1 MKDHQHPSQHFSSIW
16 DALED
21 TPQDAANMRLRAK
34 IMRTLCETVRAWELP
49 QKDAAKRLGIT
60 QPRLNDVLNGKI
72 DKFSLDALVN
82 LSAAAKLEVDI
93 CFPQAA
99 PLHWA

>member
-1 MKDHQHPSQHFSSIW
+1 MTDPKIHTERFSNVW

-21 TPQDAANMRLRAK
+21 TPQQAANMRLRSKLLLA
-34 IMRTLCETVRAWELP
+34 LCNTIRSWELS
-49 QKDAAKRLGIT
+49 QKAAAERLNIS

-82 LSAAAKLEVDI
+82 LSAAAQLEVDI
-93 CFPQAA
+93 CFS
-99 PLHWA
+99 PLPA

>member
-1 MKDHQHPSQHFSSIW
+1 MMDHQNLSQRYSSVW

-34 IMRTLCETVRAWELP
+34 LMRTLCETIRAWELP
-49 QKDAAKRLGIT
+49 QKEAAKRLGIT

-82 LSAAAKLEVDI
+82 LSAAAKLQVDI
-93 CFPQAA
+93 CFPLGQ
-99 PLHWA
+99 PLQWA

>member
-1 MKDHQHPSQHFSSIW
+1 MMDHQNLSQRYSSVW

-34 IMRTLCETVRAWELP
+34 LMRTLCETIRAWELP
-49 QKDAAKRLGIT
+49 QKEAAKRLGIT

-93 CFPQAA
+93 CFPLGQ
-99 PLHWA
+99 PLQWA

>member
-1 MKDHQHPSQHFSSIW
+1 MREHQDSSQRFSSVW

-21 TPQDAANMRLRAK
+21 TPQEAANMRLRAK
-34 IMRTLCETVRAWELP
+34 LMRSLCETIRAWELP
-49 QKDAAKRLGIT
+49 QKDAAQRLGIS

-82 LSAAAKLEVDI
+82 LSAAARLEVDI
-93 CFPQAA
+93 CFPSG
-99 PLHWA
+99 PLQWA

>member
-1 MKDHQHPSQHFSSIW
+1 MKDHQPASGRFSSVW

-21 TPQDAANMRLRAK
+21 TPQEAANMRLRAK
-34 IMRTLCETVRAWELP
+34 LMRTLCETIRAWELP
-49 QKDAAKRLGIT
+49 QKDAARRLGIS
-60 QPRLNDVLNGKI
+60 QPRLNDALNGKI

-93 CFPQAA
+93 CFPLN
-99 PLHWA
+99 PTLHWA

>member
-1 MKDHQHPSQHFSSIW
+1 MKDHQIASQRFSNVW

-21 TPQDAANMRLRAK
+21 TPQEAANMRLRAK
-34 IMRTLCETVRAWELP
+34 LMRTLCETIRAWELP
-49 QKDAAKRLGIT
+49 QKDAAKKLGIS

-93 CFPQAA
+93 CFPLNPTLQ
-99 PLHWA
+99 WA

>member
-1 MKDHQHPSQHFSSIW
+1 MKDHQIASQRFSNVW

-21 TPQDAANMRLRAK
+21 TPQEAANMRLRAK
-34 IMRTLCETVRAWELP
+34 LMRTLCETIRAWELP
-49 QKDAAKRLGIT
+49 QKDAARRLGIS

-93 CFPQAA
+93 CFPLN
-99 PLHWA
+99 PTLHWA

>member
-1 MKDHQHPSQHFSSIW
+1 MKDHQNPPQRFSSVW

-21 TPQDAANMRLRAK
+21 TPQEAANMRLRAK
-34 IMRTLCETVRAWELP
+34 LMRTLCETIRAWELP
-49 QKDAAKRLGIT
+49 QKEAAKRLGIT

-82 LSAAAKLEVDI
+82 LSAAAKLDVDL
-93 CFPQAA
+93 CFSSSP
-99 PLHWA
+99 PLQWA

>member
-1 MKDHQHPSQHFSSIW
+1 MKDHQLASERFSSVW

-21 TPQDAANMRLRAK
+21 TPQEAANMRLRAK
-34 IMRTLCETVRAWELP
+34 LMRTLCETIRAWELP
-49 QKDAAKRLGIT
+49 QKDAARRLGIS

-93 CFPQAA
+93 CFPLN
-99 PLHWA
+99 PTLHWA

>member
-1 MKDHQHPSQHFSSIW
+1 MKHHPPDSRCFTSVW

-34 IMRTLCETVRAWELP
+34 LMRRLCETIRAWELP

-60 QPRLNDVLNGKI
+60 QPRLNNLLNGKI
-72 DKFSLDALVN
+72 DNSTLGELANLAMSLA
-82 LSAAAKLEVDI
+82 
-93 CFPQAA
+93 
-99 PLHWA
+99 

>member
-1 MKDHQHPSQHFSSIW
+1 MKDHQPASERFSNVW

-21 TPQDAANMRLRAK
+21 TPQEAANMRLRAK
-34 IMRTLCETVRAWELP
+34 LMRTLCETIRAWELP
-49 QKDAAKRLGIT
+49 QKDAARRLGIS

-93 CFPQAA
+93 CFPLN
-99 PLHWA
+99 PTLHWA

>member
-1 MKDHQHPSQHFSSIW
+1 MKDHQPASERFSSVW

-21 TPQDAANMRLRAK
+21 TPQEAANMRLRAK
-34 IMRTLCETVRAWELP
+34 LMRTLCETIRAWELP
-49 QKDAAKRLGIT
+49 QKDAARRLGIS
-60 QPRLNDVLNGKI
+60 QPRLNDALNGKI

-93 CFPQAA
+93 CFPLN
-99 PLHWA
+99 PTLHWA

>member
-1 MKDHQHPSQHFSSIW
+1 MKDHQDPSLRFTSVW

-34 IMRTLCETVRAWELP
+34 LMRTLCETIRAWELP
-49 QKDAAKRLGIT
+49 QKEAAKRLGIT

-82 LSAAAKLEVDI
+82 ISAAAKLEVDI
-93 CFPQAA
+93 CFPSGP
-99 PLHWA
+99 PLQWA